1 MITTAETKIPKLVTA
16 LPGPKA
22 KQVVER
28 DAKFMSPSF
37 TRDYPLVA
45 KSGRGAMVEDVD
57 GNVFL
62 DFAAGI
68 AVCST
73 GHCHPHVVA
82 AIQKQAAE
90 LIHMSGTD
98 FYYESLPLL
107 AERLGKTVPGSE
119 DQKVFFTNSGTEAI
133 EGAVKL
139 ARYATKR
146 DKMIAFYGCFHGRT
160 MGSLSLTASK
170 ATQRKG
176 FGALLGGVEHIPYP
190 YAYRCALGHG
200 PETCGEEILETLENQ
215 IFKRLFDPTEVAGI
229 IIEPIQGEGGYV
241 PAPKFFL
248 QELQRICRHHG
259 IMLIVDEVQS
269 GMGRTGKWW
278 AFEHAGIEPDII
290 TSAKGIASGLP
301 LGAIIAKSSVMSWK
315 PGSHGTTFGGNP
327 VCLAASLATMD
338 LIESSL
344 MDNAKK
350 MGDYIF
356 SRTANW
362 TKKFKIVGDV
372 RGKGLMVG
380 IEIVRDQRTKERA
393 TGLRNAIVAAAFR
406 KGLLVLGAGENS
418 LRLSPPLLIEA
429 EQADFA
435 VRTLEDCIREAEKS
449 A

>member
-1 MITTAETKIPKLVTA
+1 MTTATEMKTPKLVTA

-22 KQVVER
+22 RNIVER

-45 KSGRGAMVEDVD
+45 KRGHGAMVEDVD
-57 GNVFL
+57 GNTFL

-73 GHCHPHVVA
+73 GHCHPKVVA

-107 AERLGKTVPGSE
+107 AERLGRTVPGSE
-119 DQKVFFTNSGTEAI
+119 EKKVFFTNSGTEAV
-133 EGAVKL
+133 EGALKL
-139 ARYATKR
+139 ARYTTER

-170 ATQRKG
+170 STQRKG
-176 FGALLGGVEHIPYP
+176 FGALLSGVEHIPYP
-190 YAYRCALGHG
+190 YAYRCAYGHT
-200 PETCGEEILETLENQ
+200 PETCGAEILETLENQ

-241 PAPKFFL
+241 PAPKFFM
-248 QELQRICRHHG
+248 QELRRICTQHG
-259 IMLIVDEVQS
+259 IMLICDEVQS

-278 AFEHAGIEPDII
+278 AFEHSEMEPDII
-290 TSAKGIASGLP
+290 TSAKGIASGMP
-301 LGAIIAKSSVMSWK
+301 LGAIIAKSSVMNWK

-338 LIESSL
+338 LIEGGL
-344 MDNAKK
+344 KENARK

-356 SRTANW
+356 SRTADW
-362 TKKFKIVGDV
+362 TSKFKIVGDV

-380 IEIVRDQRTKERA
+380 IEFVRDQRTKERA
-393 TGLRNAIVAAAFR
+393 GDLRNAIVDSAFH

-418 LRLSPPLLIEA
+418 LRLSPPLLIDE

-435 VRTLEDCIREAEKS
+435 IRTLEVCIREAEKS
-449 A
+449 V